1 MMAIAYDAAR
11 LPVILIVEDE
21 ALLRE
26 VSAMEFEDAGFDVL
40 AAADGDEALA
50 YVANRPDID
59 LLFTD
64 ISLRDSIDGW
74 TIAERA
80 RAMRPDLAVIYA
92 TGYAPDAVKLV
103 KDARFFKKPFLP
115 TAIVAAAREMIAGRP
130 DQPTG
135 DTDLR

>member
-1 MMAIAYDAAR
+1 MATALEIAR

-26 VSAMEFEDAGFDVL
+26 VSAMEFEDAGFIVL
-40 AAADGDEALA
+40 TAADGDEALA

-80 RAMRPDLAVIYA
+80 RVMRPDLAIIYA

-115 TAIVAAAREMIAGRP
+115 MAIVAAAREMIGDRTGQSTAG
-130 DQPTG
+130 
-135 DTDLR
+135 TDLR